1 MENAKA
7 LGIKLLTW
15 YCNRRQDHP
24 DVRRGTSKLD
34 ASEDCMRWDCSVEPL
49 VKVALQ
55 QCKADLASIW
65 PAYWEKWD
73 NVHLPALEASS
84 AKLTQERV
92 TSELVQKMVEYVRR
106 HKSWGRRKD
115 FLKYADRCDLHQKES
130 DVLCTLSIQWSRFGE
145 KRVAVLH
152 VVEKYAWHFT
162 CRDV

>member
-24 DVRRGTSKLD
+24 DVCRGTSKLD

-49 VKVALQ
+49 VKVAFQ

-65 PAYWEKWD
+65 PAYWQKWD

-84 AKLTQERV
+84 AKLTRNESHLSWYRKWWSMSAGISRGADGK
-92 TSELVQKMVEYVRR
+92 TS
-106 HKSWGRRKD
+106 
-115 FLKYADRCDLHQKES
+115 
-130 DVLCTLSIQWSRFGE
+130 
-145 KRVAVLH
+145 
-152 VVEKYAWHFT
+152 
-162 CRDV
+162 

>member
-1 MENAKA
+1 
-7 LGIKLLTW
+7 
-15 YCNRRQDHP
+15 
-24 DVRRGTSKLD
+24 
-34 ASEDCMRWDCSVEPL
+34 MRWDFCVEPL